1 MHTALNTHSVCSK
14 PAVVQCTH
22 RHINQFNSTGIKTNM
37 CKSDTCKTATNHP
50 ARRQFIRMA
59 GVSALGVAASG
70 ASLTSFAATPDTRP
84 LPKPL
89 NAMSPDAAISRLKEG
104 NARYVAGLM
113 LRHDFAHERESLGTG
128 QNPYAAVLSCADSR
142 IAPEYAFDSA
152 RGDLFAV
159 RVAGNF
165 VNDDVLGSLEYA
177 VAVLKTPVIL
187 VLGHDKCGA
196 VSAAVNIETKG
207 TVYPGK
213 IQDLAMAML
222 PSVRQAQRAGGVPLD
237 AAIAQNVKDSVR
249 HLSERSTIISGAKRD
264 RKLKIIGGIYR
275 LATGHVD
282 FIV

>member
-1 MHTALNTHSVCSK
+1 
-14 PAVVQCTH
+14 
-22 RHINQFNSTGIKTNM
+22 M

-177 VAVLKTPVIL
+177 VAVLKNPGDPRARPRQVRRSERRRQYRDQRNHL
-187 VLGHDKCGA
+187 PRKDPGPGDGHVA
-196 VSAAVNIETKG
+196 VRQTSAAGRRRTAGCCDCAER
-207 TVYPGK
+207 
-213 IQDLAMAML
+213 QRLRS
-222 PSVRQAQRAGGVPLD
+222 PSVRTLDHHFRRKAGSK
-237 AAIAQNVKDSVR
+237 AENHRR
-249 HLSERSTIISGAKRD
+249 HLSTGDGSRRFHRLTVRCRSPGR
-264 RKLKIIGGIYR
+264 
-275 LATGHVD
+275 H
-282 FIV
+282 